1 MADCWIEKDN
11 KWMPGSGDKILNTSI
26 LTEERMRSRWTGR
39 RLSTMFRTPRHSRK
53 RLMNSENKVDPVGNI
68 LKPNYLSAQFPRFL
82 ERHGLRRIRFHDLR
96 HSCASLLLAN
106 GVPLKSIQEWL
117 GHSDF
122 STTANVYSC
131 VVDRAWKWPCS
142 PQPELQHKLGRF
154 ENGGK

>member
-1 MADCWIEKDN
+1 
-11 KWMPGSGDKILNTSI
+11 
-26 LTEERMRSRWTGR
+26 
-39 RLSTMFRTPRHSRK
+39 MFRTPRHSRK

-122 STTANVYSC
+122 STTANVYSHLDYSAK
-131 VVDRAWKWPCS
+131 VAS
-142 PQPELQHKLGRF
+142 SIAL
-154 ENGGK
+154 ENGLALPNRSFSTSWIGSKMEENNEKCVPKTEKCVPKISELIG